1 MRSSSLNIIDLLKQT
16 INDISQN
23 IHDYIDD
30 DQAFTRQRKL
40 SCQTTIKIV
49 LNKVYPSIDKKLVD
63 VLAPDKHV
71 SPAAFV
77 QQKINCP

>member
-30 DQAFTRQRKL
+30 DQAFTRQRKYLAKRQLKL
-40 SCQTTIKIV
+40 SSTKYILQLIKNWLMSLRRISMYRQQ
-49 LNKVYPSIDKKLVD
+49 LLFNKR
-63 VLAPDKHV
+63 
-71 SPAAFV
+71 
-77 QQKINCP
+77 